1 MLQLFSDF
9 TLSVYENNQK
19 YQNLTNLIIEDDTGS
34 EFNYETIKNIT
45 LSLVSGSDKVVLGS
59 PQYRN
64 NTSPRSLTA
73 LYAKINFDYE
83 IQTTHQIIVRISI
96 PGRSSVDKTITIN
109 VLNSQ
114 DLETLTTGVHV
125 GTLVTALYPSS
136 NYSITENSPANSSL
150 GQLIYKG
157 AEQNQELYS
166 PSSATYPITK
176 INNVTLDSKNYFQ
189 AIDTRYDDPNF
200 SPEYSFII
208 SNDFKI
214 IPNGI
219 LPSIKLKTINNDYT
233 FFRLSDSSSQI
244 RVHMD
249 CYYPYGA
256 ESLGSYI
263 YSTDWIDYSEHSKLF
278 TEYLPLKYTYNYAAG
293 YTYNLGFRS
302 FGTTATSFSLSH
314 VSIYISYRLKNPENT
329 TKTLQFKSL
338 LHLINKNNTTNYY
351 TSNLTNNIDAIT
363 FPGMSSIKDE
373 DNTTLSNLYNPQTKQ
388 SRFLINETDYLTYGL
403 DFDIK
408 YYVQPDGSKFQ
419 LAQIG
424 NYTDFNIEP
433 ILTRLRTS
441 RSFDYET
448 EPTKI
453 ITINVLNNS
462 DQIINSSPL
471 TISVNDAID
480 GPSNI
485 FLNTSS
491 IIENAEINTEIG
503 TLSVTDTSNTSII
516 YSVISGSSNF
526 NISGNKLRSSVPF
539 NYESSSTQS
548 VTIRATNGLSGYFD
562 KTFTINVINAAP
574 TSISLSSVTISEN
587 ASNQATVATIN
598 ASDPAGGTCT
608 FTFDTGVGSE
618 DNNSF
623 QIVGSL
629 LKLAANV
636 TLNYELKNTYSI
648 KIKATD
654 PGGLSYS
661 ETFTINVTN
670 TNEAPYN
677 LELSSNSILEN
688 SPVNTIIGL
697 LSASDVDQNDSLI
710 FSVLV
715 GTSNFNISG
724 NQLRSS
730 VVFDY
735 ENTTSQSVTI
745 RATDSGGLY
754 VDKQFTINVLNVN
767 EAPTSITISS
777 SSILENNAIGDVIG
791 TLSATDPENNSVT
804 FSLDTVNDY
813 ASFSITGNQLKAATV
828 FNRELKN
835 LYTIRVIATDTN
847 NNTFAQTLNISI
859 GNRVE
864 PPLNISLSSTQ
875 ILENNLTDAIIG
887 TLSAI
892 DPEGGT
898 ISFSVVDGADKF
910 NVVSV
915 GGIWKLRASVS
926 FDYATQAQHSVTVRA
941 TNANSEYADKT
952 FSIEIL
958 EYIEPET
965 VNLTNQQYTLA
976 DSGKAYVETI
986 YDPTVVGLLI
996 DGAAL
1001 VPGSVVINS
1010 NSGQKYL
1017 KLTGNMTDYYVI
1029 PLNAKPEWVWSTSG
1043 YAIWQII

>member
-1 MLQLFSDF
+1 MAVTLSNNSVSENQPAGTVVGNLNLTTNITSSEITSGVSWEPSNFRIVTNDWGYHFTGTAKPDTFVYYPTTQLSNTPIKLKSNTQAKILKSIRLPAIGVQGQGTQTQWFPGQTQPSLPNNYYYQIFIEDSFHNPIRDPRIASGYSNQNYPIATSNQLTEIPFGNISLNSYLGGNINLYPGGTYNIIIKLFFPQNATSNFSYKLGGTQVWRKDAGTTYTNSLFEQPDSISSSLFGTYLTQVNNNNSTTPMTSGVYNANNFTLYNLLWLMNFDDQGTLSLLQSGSYNDFNIINNQLVTTKSFDYEQSATKSITIRQTFSDNTFIDTNF
-9 TLSVYENNQK
+9 TINI
-19 YQNLTNLIIEDDTGS
+19 TDIIDTP
-34 EFNYETIKNIT
+34 TNIT
-45 LSLVSGSDKVVLGS
+45 LSNSSIVEGLSINSTIGMLSGID
-59 PQYRN
+59 PN
-64 NTSPRSLTA
+64 NRPLTFSVRSNSEKFNIDNNIL
-73 LYAKINFDYE
+73 
-83 IQTTHQIIVRISI
+83 
-96 PGRSSVDKTITIN
+96 RSSIV
-109 VLNSQ
+109 
-114 DLETLTTGVHV
+114 
-125 GTLVTALYPSS
+125 
-136 NYSITENSPANSSL
+136 
-150 GQLIYKG
+150 
-157 AEQNQELYS
+157 
-166 PSSATYPITK
+166 
-176 INNVTLDSKNYFQ
+176 
-189 AIDTRYDDPNF
+189 
-200 SPEYSFII
+200 
-208 SNDFKI
+208 
-214 IPNGI
+214 
-219 LPSIKLKTINNDYT
+219 
-233 FFRLSDSSSQI
+233 
-244 RVHMD
+244 
-249 CYYPYGA
+249 
-256 ESLGSYI
+256 
-263 YSTDWIDYSEHSKLF
+263 
-278 TEYLPLKYTYNYAAG
+278 
-293 YTYNLGFRS
+293 
-302 FGTTATSFSLSH
+302 
-314 VSIYISYRLKNPENT
+314 
-329 TKTLQFKSL
+329 
-338 LHLINKNNTTNYY
+338 
-351 TSNLTNNIDAIT
+351 
-363 FPGMSSIKDE
+363 
-373 DNTTLSNLYNPQTKQ
+373 
-388 SRFLINETDYLTYGL
+388 
-403 DFDIK
+403 
-408 YYVQPDGSKFQ
+408 
-419 LAQIG
+419 
-424 NYTDFNIEP
+424 
-433 ILTRLRTS
+433 
-441 RSFDYET
+441 FDYET
-448 EPTKI
+448 ETSYN
-453 ITINVLNNS
+453 TI
-462 DQIINSSPL
+462 
-471 TISVNDAID
+471 
-480 GPSNI
+480 
-485 FLNTSS
+485 
-491 IIENAEINTEIG
+491 
-503 TLSVTDTSNTSII
+503 
-516 YSVISGSSNF
+516 
-526 NISGNKLRSSVPF
+526 
-539 NYESSSTQS
+539 
-548 VTIRATNGLSGYFD
+548 IRATNDLGGFYD
-562 KTFTINVINAAP
+562 KTFTINVINTAP

-587 ASNQATVATIN
+587 ASAQATVATIN

-636 TLNYELKNTYSI
+636 TLNYELKNSYNI

-661 ETFTINVTN
+661 QTFTINVTN
-670 TNEAPYN
+670 INEAPYN

-715 GTSNFNISG
+715 GTTNFNISG

-767 EAPTSITISS
+767 EAPTSITISN